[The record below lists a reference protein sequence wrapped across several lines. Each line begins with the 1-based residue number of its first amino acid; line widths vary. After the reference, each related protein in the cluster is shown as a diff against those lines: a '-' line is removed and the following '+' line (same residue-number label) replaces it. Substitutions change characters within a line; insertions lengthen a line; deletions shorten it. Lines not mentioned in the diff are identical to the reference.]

1 MFVDQSNVPVY
12 DLRSLK
18 ADLLALTDKAS
29 VGYFNDS
36 LTEEQWADNL
46 ARRLVTAY
54 FELANYNVA
63 ILKNRIRDNKFSNRM
78 KLLSEDLRLI
88 SLKVQES
95 KELSNF
101 AFFILFIYFVHLWLI
116 PLISEWVS

>member
-1 MFVDQSNVPVY
+1 M
-12 DLRSLK
+12 
-18 ADLLALTDKAS
+18 
-29 VGYFNDS
+29 GYFNDS

-88 SLKVQES
+88 SLK
-95 KELSNF
+95 
-101 AFFILFIYFVHLWLI
+101 
-116 PLISEWVS
+116 